1 MRKMLFASVA
11 VLGLMAGIARAEDKE
26 IKGVL
31 IDQKCGA
38 KFTGKDDPEAA
49 AAGHKKDCTISCAGK
64 SGYEIISGKNVY
76 KLDDASAAKA
86 KEYLA
91 KDDSTTKVV
100 VKGTEKD
107 GTLTVSSI
115 EQQK

>member
-1 MRKMLFASVA
+1 MRKMLLAGVA
-11 VLGLMAGIARAEDKE
+11 VVGLMAGFARAADTE

-38 KFTGKDDPEAA
+38 KQMTAADPEAG
-49 AAGHKKDCTISCAGK
+49 AAGHKKDCAVTCAA
-64 SGYEIISGKNVY
+64 SGYAVVSGKTMY
-76 KLDDASAAKA
+76 KLDDAGAAKA

-91 KDDSTTKVV
+91 KADNTTKVV

-107 GTLTVSSI
+107 GTLTVTSI
-115 EQQK
+115 EMQK